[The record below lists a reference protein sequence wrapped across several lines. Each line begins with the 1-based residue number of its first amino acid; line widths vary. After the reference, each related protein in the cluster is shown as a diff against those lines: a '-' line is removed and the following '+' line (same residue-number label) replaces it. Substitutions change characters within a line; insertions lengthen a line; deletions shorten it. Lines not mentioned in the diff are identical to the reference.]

1 MPRAIPIYG
10 ILSVQIADS
19 LRALREKYGAF
30 DTIRAEITGKPLLR
44 AIDYWASPFHN
55 GAHPIRKDFDPMANP
70 KLLPITFLVNAD
82 DDGEFRY
89 QLAGSLIEEK
99 YEVGSVKGK
108 TPEELMGEAARNV
121 LTPYRRVRDEGV
133 LFYREGSL
141 E

>member
-44 AIDYWASPFHN
+44 AIDYWASPFYN
-55 GAHPIRKDFDPMANP
+55 GALPIRKDFDPMANP

-89 QLAGSLIEEK
+89 QLAGSLIEGK

-108 TPEELMGEAARNV
+108 TPEELMGKAARNV